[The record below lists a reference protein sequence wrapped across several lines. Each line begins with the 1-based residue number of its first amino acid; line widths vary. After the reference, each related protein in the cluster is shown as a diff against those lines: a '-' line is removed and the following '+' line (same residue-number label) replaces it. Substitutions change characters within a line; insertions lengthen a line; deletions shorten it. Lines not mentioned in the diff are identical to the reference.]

1 MKFPFHI
8 MPHPVSILIVD
19 DHPLLRRGVR
29 DAIAENRRFQ
39 IVGEASDG
47 EEGMRLV
54 MSLKPQIVIV
64 DIDMPRLNGLE
75 MLRALRQLSF
85 QVKAAILTMFKEED
99 MFNAALDLGALA
111 YVVKENAAN
120 DVLAALEKVTRGET
134 FFSSVLWEAGQRRGD
149 RVQQLLLGKPQ
160 LETLTPSERRILKL
174 VGQDYTSKEIAS
186 CLNLSVRTV
195 DNHRQNICHKLN
207 LHGTHSLLKFAF
219 DHSAHL

>member
-1 MKFPFHI
+1 
-8 MPHPVSILIVD
+8 MPQQVSILIVD

-29 DAIAENRRFQ
+29 DAIAENPRFQ

-47 EEGMRLV
+47 QEAMRLV
-54 MSLKPQIVIV
+54 TSLKPQIAVV

-85 QVKAAILTMFKEED
+85 HVKTIILTMFKEED

-120 DVLAALEKVTRGET
+120 DVLVALEKVTRGET

-149 RVQQLLLGKPQ
+149 RVQQLLLSKPQ
-160 LETLTPSERRILKL
+160 IETLTPSERRILKL
-174 VGQDYTSKEIAS
+174 VGQDYTSKEIAN

-219 DHSAHL
+219 DNSAYL

>member
-1 MKFPFHI
+1 
-8 MPHPVSILIVD
+8 MPQQVSILIVD

-29 DAIAENRRFQ
+29 DSIAENPRFR

-47 EEGMRLV
+47 EDGMRLV
-54 MSLKPQIVIV
+54 SSLKPDIAIV

-75 MLRALRQLSF
+75 MLRALRHLPF
-85 QVKAAILTMFKEED
+85 AVKTVILTMYKEEE
-99 MFNAALDLGALA
+99 MLNAALDLGARA
-111 YVVKENAAN
+111 YVVKENAVN
-120 DVLAALEKVTRGET
+120 DVLAALEQVARGET
-134 FFSSVLWEAGQRRGD
+134 FLSSMMWEAGQRRSD
-149 RVQQLLLGKPQ
+149 RVQQLLLSRPQ
-160 LETLTPSERRILKL
+160 METLTPSERRILKL
-174 VGQDYTSKEIAS
+174 VGQDYTSKEIAN

>member
-1 MKFPFHI
+1 
-8 MPHPVSILIVD
+8 
-19 DHPLLRRGVR
+19 
-29 DAIAENRRFQ
+29 
-39 IVGEASDG
+39 
-47 EEGMRLV
+47 
-54 MSLKPQIVIV
+54 V

-75 MLRALRQLSF
+75 MLRALRQLAF
-85 QVKAAILTMFKEED
+85 PVKTIILTMFKEED

-134 FFSSVLWEAGQRRGD
+134 FFSSILWEAGQRRSD
-149 RVQQLLLGKPQ
+149 RVQQLLLSKPQ
-160 LETLTPSERRILKL
+160 IETLTPSERRILKL
-174 VGQDYTSKEIAS
+174 VGQDYTSKEIAN

-219 DHSAHL
+219 DNSAYI